1 MQQLPKSLLRTSLL
15 LGALL
20 ALFAATGCGRVTHVG
35 GPSNPAPES
44 FVERE
49 PNDSP
54 WMADFVS
61 FVDRNSFL
69 LVDGHVEAIGV
80 DVVDHIEFEATEPV
94 EIEFFLEA
102 FGPFGDVD
110 VSIYDPIDDVVLGT
124 YAISGAYESGTIVV
138 HEPGRPFQFVI
149 EAYSD
154 DSPWTLELVA
164 YPHACACS
172 ATSAPSGDGA
182 EERLD
187 VSTDADSA
195 ALSSADSP
203 GDATGVP
210 GDAERSVRPRP
221 IELLVGP

>member
-15 LGALL
+15 LGAAL
-20 ALFAATGCGRVTHVG
+20 ALFAAAGCGRVTHVG
-35 GPSNPAPES
+35 GPSAPAPDS
-44 FVERE
+44 FVELE

-54 WMADFVS
+54 GLADFVTY
-61 FVDRNSFL
+61 VDENSFL

-80 DVVDHIEFEATEPV
+80 DVVDHIEFESTEPV

-110 VSIYDPIDDVVLGT
+110 VSIYDPIDDIVLAT

-138 HEPGRPFQFVI
+138 HEPWRPFQFVI

-164 YPHACACS
+164 YPYTCACLAS
-172 ATSAPSGDGA
+172 SEAGDGDTA
-182 EERLD
+182 ESLEASPDARAED
-187 VSTDADSA
+187 PAGEPDADA
-195 ALSSADSP
+195 AESP
-203 GDATGVP
+203 K
-210 GDAERSVRPRP
+210 RHP
-221 IELLVGP
+221 IEILVGP